1 MYSSVCNQI
10 GKLLT
15 LDPSSISP
23 TPIMDLEI
31 DDKTKTFSEMKNIIA
46 RNVEQLMST
55 AALPRLTSDESY
67 LIDSLT
73 EHGGLEI
80 NYKAIL

>member
-1 MYSSVCNQI
+1 
-10 GKLLT
+10 
-15 LDPSSISP
+15 
-23 TPIMDLEI
+23 
-31 DDKTKTFSEMKNIIA
+31 
-46 RNVEQLMST
+46 
-55 AALPRLTSDESY
+55 LTSDESY

>member
-1 MYSSVCNQI
+1 
-10 GKLLT
+10 
-15 LDPSSISP
+15 
-23 TPIMDLEI
+23 MDLEI
-31 DDKTKTFSEMKNIIA
+31 DNKTKTFSEMKNIIA
-46 RNVEQLMST
+46 RNVEQLLST
-55 AALPRLTSDESY
+55 AALPHMTSDEIY